1 MNPKDSYEKISA
13 RSKEMTHL
21 GSAIAVLN
29 WDQRTQIPSKG
40 HSSRAQVL
48 STMAGIIHNMAT
60 DSKIGE
66 WLSVLENSQLAKGPQ
81 AIEAVNIREWRRSYD
96 RATKIP
102 HELAVEIA
110 HAAAEGQSVWE
121 KARPASDWKMFEPYL
136 ERIVALKRDEA
147 QALGFENEPYDALLD
162 AVRTR

>member
-13 RSKEMTHL
+13 HSKEMTHL

-29 WDQRTQIPSKG
+29 WDQRTQIPNKG
-40 HSSRAQVL
+40 HSSRAHVL
-48 STMAGIIHNMAT
+48 STMAGIIHSMAT
-60 DSKIGE
+60 DPRIGD
-66 WLSVLENSQLAKGPQ
+66 WLSVLENSQLAKDPQ

-102 HELAVEIA
+102 HELGVEIA

-121 KARPASDWKMFEPYL
+121 KARP
-136 ERIVALKRDEA
+136 
-147 QALGFENEPYDALLD
+147 END
-162 AVRTR
+162 